1 MKKRIVCVLLTLIML
16 VSLVP
21 ATALTASAASLKTSE
36 AAITI
41 MKKLAKF
48 SATCYQV
55 PGTNEF
61 LIGYGTVCSEKHSTT
76 YKDGK
81 VENSEDAG
89 THKVTQAQADQ
100 ALRKVILSLDEQ
112 VNSFASSNNLTL
124 SQCQHDALVVFSFDV
139 GTSWMTGSGVVKTAI
154 VSNAGTNDLLKAMS
168 DWASD
173 DDDICRRKIEVNM
186 YKNGIY
192 SDVVPSSFGTVTY
205 NADGGV
211 LTETDGSANKSSDT
225 VLFDTTKTSAHI
237 PAPVRSGYKFMG
249 WYSAQYD
256 GKLVPALTGS
266 YNGSTLWAGWQPTSI
281 TVENVNNKLDIAH
294 HINETLKVS
303 QLATKNV
310 YSTPTKKDAD
320 NKDVEPVRTIDA
332 EKETTLTAVRDF
344 IDDSGNRWCKLS
356 GGNEWVLLGASS
368 SNDSGYTGGKLNV
381 TVTVTNTYVNRRA
394 NDSAASA
401 KNGSYTAGTKL
412 KIIATNDA
420 KTWGQV
426 EENGVAVGWVA
437 LMYTDWSTVYDG
449 SAPSDANNTT
459 PIATAT
465 VTYKGYL
472 NVRSDPGVDN
482 KIVGAFAMNTV
493 VNIFEI
499 RTVNGHRWGR
509 TSTGWICLTY
519 TSVKMLTDKT
529 VSDTGMMDY
538 AFTGTIV
545 GGEAKFYTEPSD
557 KSDYTGD
564 KLNAGAAVTVTNL
577 SYNAEYNGKTW
588 GKANWTVEEK
598 TEDGKIKKTAK
609 SGWLP
614 MDGSALIDGTTS
626 GTLARIKIDPV
637 KFTVVSD
644 TLNIRSAAGSENEF
658 VFKLTKGVEVE
669 VHEIKLLGEEIWGE
683 IEGYKVGHKDGDTT
697 AETTSYDGWINLASN
712 YVKRS
717 SQVTIDSSTKA
728 AIGTGTVVNADSVR
742 VRMTGALYGQ
752 VLGSI
757 NRGTKVA
764 VLEEKDGWYMI
775 DYDVDNNKETDSW
788 VYGQYLDVKM
798 GVIDSGTTSGG
809 STDGTQKTDG
819 TGKGIIANTYNGV
832 NVRSGAGIANAI
844 VGKILNGTQVN
855 ILEVKTV
862 GTAKWGR
869 VSQGWI
875 CMDYVT
881 MISYDEI
888 PGNSSD
894 SSNSNKGTGVDS
906 FDEVERTTTTAVYTG
921 KVAHD
926 TKVYKTPNPNLENNE
941 VRSISEGEN
950 ITIHEL
956 TTVVLEIYQGT
967 NSVTKTE
974 TTDPDDKTKDDDKN
988 KGDDKTKED
997 DKAGN
1002 AGNTTGT
1009 KDIDEDTVVKQTSY
1023 WARINDGWIQ
1033 DPQTNITLNAL
1044 DEKVHT
1050 VTGASTLG
1058 VYEITDGTVSAEAK
1072 ATLKKGDQ
1080 VPVTKLAII
1089 KADGSRTLT
1098 VWGRVETS
1106 DGVIGYCDLSYMS
1119 EGALYEKKD
1128 EATTPTTP
1136 STPTIGST
1144 GDTGAGGFVDNKG
1157 GYKYTGKVIN
1167 TENLNVRVT
1176 ASTSAKKAT
1185 TLKKGASLVIYETK
1199 ISEDMAWGRCDAGWV
1214 YLYYVDLTPA
1224 GGSSAIDARVVYT
1237 DNTIIYTDNAASS
1250 VAGTYARMS
1259 VIDIYE
1265 YVGDMARTDLGW
1277 VSTGNLL

>member
-41 MKKLAKF
+41 MKKLAIFKKN
-48 SATCYQV
+48 CYQV

-61 LIGYGTVCSEKHSTT
+61 RIGYGTICSEKHKTT
-76 YKDGK
+76 YKNGK
-81 VENSEDAG
+81 VENSPDAG
-89 THKVTQAQADQ
+89 KHSITQAQADQ
-100 ALRKVILSLDEQ
+100 ALRKLILDLDAK
-112 VNSFASSNNLTL
+112 VNSFASSNSLTL
-124 SQCQHDALVVFSFDV
+124 SQCQHDALVLFTFDV
-139 GTSWMTGSGVVKTAI
+139 GDSWMSGSGVVRSAI
-154 VSNAGTNDLLKAMS
+154 VSKASTNDLLKAMS

-173 DDDICRRKIEVNM
+173 QDDFRRRKIEVNM

-192 SDVVPSSFGTVTY
+192 SDVTPSSFGTVTY
-205 NADGGV
+205 NPDAGTIPQNG
-211 LTETDGSANKSSDT
+211 TGAYS

-237 PAPVRSGYKFMG
+237 PSPTRSGYKFMG

-256 GKLVPALTGS
+256 GTLVPSLTGS
-266 YNGSTLWAGWQPTSI
+266 YNGKTLWAGWQATSV
-281 TVENVNNKLDIAH
+281 TANNANDLSYVH
-294 HINETLKVS
+294 GINETLKVS
-303 QLATKNV
+303 QLVSLDV
-310 YSTPTKKDAD
+310 YSIPTKKNVKPFRTI
-320 NKDVEPVRTIDA
+320 NKD
-332 EKETTLTAVRDF
+332 TATVTAIKDF
-344 IDDSGNRWCKLS
+344 IDDDGNRWCKLS
-356 GGNEWVLLGASS
+356 AAGDGWVLLKSS
-368 SNDSGYTGGKLNV
+368 GQGGGNTEYTGGKINV
-381 TVTVTNTYVNRRA
+381 TVTVTNAYVNRRA
-394 NDSAASA
+394 NDSASSA
-401 KNGSYTAGTKL
+401 LTGSYKAGTKL
-412 KIIATNDA
+412 KIVATNAA

-465 VTYKGYL
+465 VTYNGYL
-472 NVRSDPGVDN
+472 NARSDPGVDN
-482 KIVGAFAMNTV
+482 KIVGGFAKDTTV
-493 VNIFEI
+493 NVFEI

-519 TSVKMLTDKT
+519 TNVKMLTDKN
-529 VSDTGMMDY
+529 VSDTGVLDY
-538 AFTGTIV
+538 AFEVTLVNSGSNLPTYAQPTTNSNNSDTIKAGTTGLKIT
-545 GGEAKFYTEPSD
+545 
-557 KSDYTGD
+557 
-564 KLNAGAAVTVTNL
+564 NAAVADGLIWVKAHWTVKETDKD
-577 SYNAEYNGKTW
+577 GKT
-588 GKANWTVEEK
+588 KV
-598 TEDGKIKKTAK
+598 IAK
-609 SGWLP
+609 SGWATYSNFNLVP
-614 MDGSALIDGTTS
+614 T
-626 GTLARIKIDPV
+626 

-644 TLNIRSAAGSENEF
+644 SLNIRKDAGSGNEF

-669 VHEIKLLGEEIWGE
+669 VHEIKLVGEEIWGKIVGYTPTTGSG
-683 IEGYKVGHKDGDTT
+683 IEN
-697 AETTSYDGWINLASN
+697 YDGWINLASN

-717 SQVTIDSSTKA
+717 SKIAIDGGTKA

-742 VRMTGALYGQ
+742 IRITGALYGQ

-764 VLEEKDGWYMI
+764 VLGEKDGWYMI

-788 VYGQYLDVKM
+788 IYSQYLEVKM
-798 GVIDSGTTSGG
+798 GVVESGTG
-809 STDGTQKTDG
+809 STGGTGTTQKTDG
-819 TGKGIIANTYNGV
+819 TGKGIIANTYAGV

-844 VGKILNGTQVN
+844 VGKILNGTEVT
-855 ILEVKTV
+855 ILEVKLV
-862 GTAKWGR
+862 GAAKWGR
-869 VSQGWI
+869 VKQGWI

-881 MISYDEI
+881 MISYDNI
-888 PGNSSD
+888 PGNN
-894 SSNSNKGTGVDS
+894 SNNSGGNKGTGVSS

-921 KVAHD
+921 SIKAD
-926 TKVYKTPNPNLENNE
+926 TIVYKTPNPNLENNT
-941 VRSISEGEN
+941 VRTIGTGEN

-956 TTVVLEIYQGT
+956 TAVTLEIYEG
-967 NSVTKTE
+967 
-974 TTDPDDKTKDDDKN
+974 DKTDKQN
-988 KGDDKTKED
+988 E
-997 DKAGN
+997 N
-1002 AGNTTGT
+1002 N
-1009 KDIDEDTVVKQTSY
+1009 DIETVVKQTSY
-1023 WARINDGWIQ
+1023 WARINDGWIK
-1033 DPQTNITLNAL
+1033 DPDANITLNAL

-1050 VTGASTLG
+1050 LTGASELNVRKAAGTNNDSLG
-1058 VYEITDGTVSAEAK
+1058 K
-1072 ATLKKGDQ
+1072 LKKGDQ
-1080 VPVTKLAII
+1080 VPVTKLEIVKDSGA
-1089 KADGSRTLT
+1089 RTLT

-1106 DGVIGYCDLSYMS
+1106 DGIVGYCDLSYMS
-1119 EGALYEKKD
+1119 EGALYEKKE

-1144 GDTGAGGFVDNKG
+1144 GNTGTGGFVNNAG

-1167 TENLNVRVT
+1167 TESLNVRVT
-1176 ASTSAKKAT
+1176 ASTGAKKAT
-1185 TLKKGASLVIYETK
+1185 TLKKGANLVIYETK

-1250 VAGTYARMS
+1250 VAGTYSRMS

>member
-41 MKKLAKF
+41 MKKLAIFKKD
-48 SATCYQV
+48 CYQV

-61 LIGYGTVCSEKHSTT
+61 RIGYGTICSEKHKTT
-76 YKDGK
+76 YKNGK
-81 VENSEDAG
+81 VENSPDAG
-89 THKVTQAQADQ
+89 KHSITQAQADQ
-100 ALRKVILSLDEQ
+100 ALRKLILDLDAK
-112 VNSFASSNNLTL
+112 VNSFASSNSLTL
-124 SQCQHDALVVFSFDV
+124 SQCQHDALVLFTFDV
-139 GTSWMTGSGVVKTAI
+139 GDSWMSGSGVVRSAI
-154 VSNAGTNDLLKAMS
+154 VSKASTNDLLKAMS

-173 DDDICRRKIEVNM
+173 QDDFRRRKIEVNM

-192 SDVVPSSFGTVTY
+192 SDVTPSSFGTVTY
-205 NADGGV
+205 NPDAGTIPQNG
-211 LTETDGSANKSSDT
+211 TGAYS

-237 PAPVRSGYKFMG
+237 PSPTRSGYKFMG

-256 GKLVPALTGS
+256 GTLVPSLTGS
-266 YNGSTLWAGWQPTSI
+266 YNGKTLWAGWQATSV
-281 TVENVNNKLDIAH
+281 TANNANDLSYVH
-294 HINETLKVS
+294 GINETLKVS
-303 QLATKNV
+303 QLVSLDV
-310 YSTPTKKDAD
+310 YPVPTKKNVKPFRTI
-320 NKDVEPVRTIDA
+320 NKD
-332 EKETTLTAVRDF
+332 TATVTAIKDF
-344 IDDSGNRWCKLS
+344 IDDDGNRWCKLS
-356 GGNEWVLLGASS
+356 AAGDGWVLLKSS
-368 SNDSGYTGGKLNV
+368 GQGGGNTEYTGGKINV
-381 TVTVTNTYVNRRA
+381 TVTVTNAYVNRRA
-394 NDSAASA
+394 NDSASSA
-401 KNGSYTAGTKL
+401 LTGSYKAGTKL
-412 KIIATNDA
+412 KIVATNAA

-465 VTYKGYL
+465 VTYNGYL
-472 NVRSDPGVDN
+472 NARSDPGVDN
-482 KIVGAFAMNTV
+482 KIVGGFAKDTTV
-493 VNIFEI
+493 NVFEI

-519 TSVKMLTDKT
+519 TNVKMLTDKN
-529 VSDTGMMDY
+529 VSDTGVLDY
-538 AFTGTIV
+538 AFEVALVNSGSDLPTYAQPTTNSNNSDTIKAGTTGLKIT
-545 GGEAKFYTEPSD
+545 
-557 KSDYTGD
+557 
-564 KLNAGAAVTVTNL
+564 NAAVADGVIWVKAHWTVKETDKD
-577 SYNAEYNGKTW
+577 GKT
-588 GKANWTVEEK
+588 KV
-598 TEDGKIKKTAK
+598 IAK
-609 SGWLP
+609 SGWATYSNFNLVP
-614 MDGSALIDGTTS
+614 T
-626 GTLARIKIDPV
+626 

-644 TLNIRSAAGSENEF
+644 SLNIREAAGSDNEF

-669 VHEIKLLGEEIWGE
+669 VHEIKLVGEEIWGKIVGYTPTTGSG
-683 IEGYKVGHKDGDTT
+683 IEN
-697 AETTSYDGWINLASN
+697 YDGWINLASN

-717 SQVTIDSSTKA
+717 SKIAIDGGTKA

-742 VRMTGALYGQ
+742 IRITGALYGQ

-764 VLEEKDGWYMI
+764 VLGEKDGWYMI

-788 VYGQYLDVKM
+788 IYSQYLEVKM
-798 GVIDSGTTSGG
+798 GVVESGTG
-809 STDGTQKTDG
+809 STGGTGTTQKTDG
-819 TGKGIIANTYNGV
+819 TGKGIIANTYAGV

-844 VGKILNGTQVN
+844 VGKILNGTEVT
-855 ILEVKTV
+855 ILEVKLV
-862 GTAKWGR
+862 GAAKWGR
-869 VSQGWI
+869 VKQGWI

-881 MISYDEI
+881 MISYDNI
-888 PGNSSD
+888 PGNN
-894 SSNSNKGTGVDS
+894 SNNSGGNKGTGVSS

-921 KVAHD
+921 SIKAD
-926 TKVYKTPNPNLENNE
+926 TIVYKTPNPNLENNT
-941 VRSISEGEN
+941 VRTIGTGEN

-956 TTVVLEIYQGT
+956 TAVTLEIYEG
-967 NSVTKTE
+967 
-974 TTDPDDKTKDDDKN
+974 DKTDKQN
-988 KGDDKTKED
+988 E
-997 DKAGN
+997 N
-1002 AGNTTGT
+1002 N
-1009 KDIDEDTVVKQTSY
+1009 DIETVVKQTSY
-1023 WARINDGWIQ
+1023 WARINDGWIK
-1033 DPQTNITLNAL
+1033 DPDANITLNAL

-1050 VTGASTLG
+1050 LTGASELNVRKAAGTNNDSLG
-1058 VYEITDGTVSAEAK
+1058 K
-1072 ATLKKGDQ
+1072 LKKGDQ
-1080 VPVTKLAII
+1080 VPVTKLEIVKDSGA
-1089 KADGSRTLT
+1089 RTLT

-1106 DGVIGYCDLSYMS
+1106 DGIVGYCDLSYMS
-1119 EGALYEKKD
+1119 EGALYEKKE

-1144 GDTGAGGFVDNKG
+1144 GNTGNGGFVNNAG

-1167 TENLNVRVT
+1167 TESLNVRVT
-1176 ASTSAKKAT
+1176 ASTGAKKAT
-1185 TLKKGASLVIYETK
+1185 TLKKGANLVIYETK

-1250 VAGTYARMS
+1250 VAGTYSRMS

>member
-41 MKKLAKF
+41 MKKLAIFKKN
-48 SATCYQV
+48 CYQV

-61 LIGYGTVCSEKHSTT
+61 RIGYGTICSEKHKTT
-76 YKDGK
+76 YKNGK
-81 VENSEDAG
+81 VENSPDAG
-89 THKVTQAQADQ
+89 KHSITQAQADQ
-100 ALRKVILSLDEQ
+100 ALRKLILDLDAK
-112 VNSFASSNNLTL
+112 VNSFASSNSLTL
-124 SQCQHDALVVFSFDV
+124 SQCQHDALVLFTFDV
-139 GTSWMTGSGVVKTAI
+139 GDSWMSGSGVVRSAI
-154 VSNAGTNDLLKAMS
+154 VSKASTNDLLKAMS

-173 DDDICRRKIEVNM
+173 QDDFRRRKIEVNM

-192 SDVVPSSFGTVTY
+192 SDVTPSSFGTVTY
-205 NADGGV
+205 NPDAGTIPQNG
-211 LTETDGSANKSSDT
+211 TGAYS

-237 PAPVRSGYKFMG
+237 PSPTRSGYKFMG

-256 GKLVPALTGS
+256 GTLVPSLTGS
-266 YNGSTLWAGWQPTSI
+266 YNGKTLWAGWQATSV
-281 TVENVNNKLDIAH
+281 TANNANDLSYVH
-294 HINETLKVS
+294 GINETLKVS
-303 QLATKNV
+303 QLVSLDV
-310 YSTPTKKDAD
+310 YSIPTKKNVKPFRTI
-320 NKDVEPVRTIDA
+320 NKD
-332 EKETTLTAVRDF
+332 TATVTAIKDF
-344 IDDSGNRWCKLS
+344 IDDDGNRWCKLS
-356 GGNEWVLLGASS
+356 AAGDGWVLLKSS
-368 SNDSGYTGGKLNV
+368 GQGGGNTEYTGGKINV
-381 TVTVTNTYVNRRA
+381 TVTVTNAYVNRRA
-394 NDSAASA
+394 NDSASSA
-401 KNGSYTAGTKL
+401 LTGSYKAGTKL
-412 KIIATNDA
+412 KIVATNAA

-465 VTYKGYL
+465 VTYNGYL
-472 NVRSDPGVDN
+472 NARSDPGVDN
-482 KIVGAFAMNTV
+482 KIVGGFAKDTTV
-493 VNIFEI
+493 NVFEI

-519 TSVKMLTDKT
+519 TNVKMLTDKN
-529 VSDTGMMDY
+529 VSDTGVLDY
-538 AFTGTIV
+538 AFEVTLVNSGSDLPTYAQPTTNSNNSDTIKAGTTGLKIT
-545 GGEAKFYTEPSD
+545 
-557 KSDYTGD
+557 
-564 KLNAGAAVTVTNL
+564 NAAVADGVIWVKAHWTVKETDKD
-577 SYNAEYNGKTW
+577 GKT
-588 GKANWTVEEK
+588 KV
-598 TEDGKIKKTAK
+598 IAK
-609 SGWLP
+609 SGWATYSNFNLVP
-614 MDGSALIDGTTS
+614 T
-626 GTLARIKIDPV
+626 

-644 TLNIRSAAGSENEF
+644 SLNIRKDAGSGNEF

-669 VHEIKLLGEEIWGE
+669 VHEIKLVGEEIWGKIVGYTPTTGSG
-683 IEGYKVGHKDGDTT
+683 IEN
-697 AETTSYDGWINLASN
+697 YDGWINLASN

-717 SQVTIDSSTKA
+717 SKIAIDGGTKA

-742 VRMTGALYGQ
+742 IRITGALYGQ

-764 VLEEKDGWYMI
+764 VLGEKDGWYMI

-788 VYGQYLDVKM
+788 IYSQYLEVKM
-798 GVIDSGTTSGG
+798 GVVESGTG
-809 STDGTQKTDG
+809 STGGTGTTQKTDG
-819 TGKGIIANTYNGV
+819 TGKGIIANTYAGV

-844 VGKILNGTQVN
+844 VGKILNGTEVT
-855 ILEVKTV
+855 ILEVKLV
-862 GTAKWGR
+862 GAAKWGR
-869 VSQGWI
+869 VKQGWI

-881 MISYDEI
+881 MISYDNI
-888 PGNSSD
+888 PGNN
-894 SSNSNKGTGVDS
+894 SNNSGGNKGTGVSS

-921 KVAHD
+921 SIKAD
-926 TKVYKTPNPNLENNE
+926 TIVYKTPNPNLENNT
-941 VRSISEGEN
+941 VRTIGTGEN

-956 TTVVLEIYQGT
+956 TAVTLEIYEG
-967 NSVTKTE
+967 
-974 TTDPDDKTKDDDKN
+974 DKTDKQN
-988 KGDDKTKED
+988 E
-997 DKAGN
+997 N
-1002 AGNTTGT
+1002 N
-1009 KDIDEDTVVKQTSY
+1009 DIETVVKQTSY
-1023 WARINDGWIQ
+1023 WARINDGWIK
-1033 DPQTNITLNAL
+1033 DPDANITLNAL

-1050 VTGASTLG
+1050 LTGASELNVRKAAGTNNDSLG
-1058 VYEITDGTVSAEAK
+1058 K
-1072 ATLKKGDQ
+1072 LKKGDQ
-1080 VPVTKLAII
+1080 VPVTKLEIVKDSSA
-1089 KADGSRTLT
+1089 RTLT

-1106 DGVIGYCDLSYMS
+1106 DGIVGYCDLSYMS
-1119 EGALYEKKD
+1119 EGALYEKKE

-1144 GDTGAGGFVDNKG
+1144 GNTGTGGFVNNAG

-1167 TENLNVRVT
+1167 TESLNVRVT
-1176 ASTSAKKAT
+1176 ASTGAKKAT
-1185 TLKKGASLVIYETK
+1185 TLKKGANLVIYETK

-1250 VAGTYARMS
+1250 VAGTYSRMS

>member
-41 MKKLAKF
+41 MKKLAIFKKN
-48 SATCYQV
+48 CYQV

-61 LIGYGTVCSEKHSTT
+61 RIGYGTICSEKHKTT
-76 YKDGK
+76 YKNGK
-81 VENSEDAG
+81 VQDSPDAG
-89 THKVTQAQADQ
+89 KHSITQAQADQ
-100 ALRKVILSLDEQ
+100 ALRKLILDLDAK
-112 VNSFASSNNLTL
+112 VNSFASSNSLTL
-124 SQCQHDALVVFSFDV
+124 SQCQHDALVLFTFDV
-139 GTSWMTGSGVVKTAI
+139 GDSWMSGSGVVRSAI
-154 VSNAGTNDLLKAMS
+154 VSKASTNDLLKAMS

-173 DDDICRRKIEVNM
+173 QDDFRRRKIEVNM

-192 SDVVPSSFGTVTY
+192 SDVTPSSFGTVTY
-205 NADGGV
+205 NPDGGTIPQNGTGV
-211 LTETDGSANKSSDT
+211 YS

-237 PAPVRSGYKFMG
+237 PSPTRSGYKFMG

-256 GKLVPALTGS
+256 GTLVPSLTGS
-266 YNGSTLWAGWQPTSI
+266 YNGKTLWAGWQATSV
-281 TVENVNNKLDIAH
+281 TANNANDLSYVH
-294 HINETLKVS
+294 GINETLKVS
-303 QLATKNV
+303 QLVSLDV
-310 YSTPTKKDAD
+310 YSIPTKKNVKPFRTI
-320 NKDVEPVRTIDA
+320 NKD
-332 EKETTLTAVRDF
+332 TATVTAIKDF
-344 IDDSGNRWCKLS
+344 IDDDGNRWCKLS
-356 GGNEWVLLGASS
+356 AAGDGWVLLKTSGQSS
-368 SNDSGYTGGKLNV
+368 GNTEYTGGKINV
-381 TVTVTNTYVNRRA
+381 TVTVTNAYVNRRA
-394 NDSAASA
+394 NDSASSA
-401 KNGSYTAGTKL
+401 LTGSYKAGTKL
-412 KIIATNDA
+412 KIVATNAA

-465 VTYKGYL
+465 VTYNGYL
-472 NVRSDPGVDN
+472 NARSDPGVDN
-482 KIVGAFAMNTV
+482 KIVGGFAKDTTV
-493 VNIFEI
+493 NVFEI

-519 TSVKMLTDKT
+519 TNVKMLTDKN
-529 VSDTGMMDY
+529 VSDTGVLDY
-538 AFTGTIV
+538 AFEVTLVNSGSDLPTYAQPTTNSNNSDTIMAGTTGLKIT
-545 GGEAKFYTEPSD
+545 
-557 KSDYTGD
+557 
-564 KLNAGAAVTVTNL
+564 NAAVADGLIWVKAHWTVKETDKD
-577 SYNAEYNGKTW
+577 GKT
-588 GKANWTVEEK
+588 KV
-598 TEDGKIKKTAK
+598 IAK
-609 SGWLP
+609 SGWATYSNFNLVP
-614 MDGSALIDGTTS
+614 T
-626 GTLARIKIDPV
+626 

-644 TLNIRSAAGSENEF
+644 SLNIRKDAGSGNEF

-669 VHEIKLLGEEIWGE
+669 VHEIKLAGEEIWGRIVGYTPTTGSG
-683 IEGYKVGHKDGDTT
+683 IEN
-697 AETTSYDGWINLASN
+697 YDGWINLASN

-717 SQVTIDSSTKA
+717 SKIAIDGGTKA

-742 VRMTGALYGQ
+742 VRITGALYGQ

-764 VLEEKDGWYMI
+764 VLGEKDGWYMI

-788 VYGQYLDVKM
+788 IYSQYLEVKM
-798 GVIDSGTTSGG
+798 GVVESGTG
-809 STDGTQKTDG
+809 STGGTGTTQKTDG
-819 TGKGIIANTYNGV
+819 TGKGIIANTYAGV

-844 VGKILNGTQVN
+844 VGKILNGTEVT
-855 ILEVKTV
+855 ILEVKLV
-862 GTAKWGR
+862 GAAKWGR
-869 VSQGWI
+869 VKQGWI

-888 PGNSSD
+888 PGNN
-894 SSNSNKGTGVDS
+894 SNNSGGNKGTGVSS
-906 FDEVERTTTTAVYTG
+906 FDEAERTTTTAVYTG
-921 KVAHD
+921 TVAND
-926 TKVYKTPNPNLENNE
+926 TKVYKTPNPNLGDNV
-941 VRSISEGEN
+941 VREIKKDEN

-956 TTVVLEIYQGT
+956 TAVTLEIY
-967 NSVTKTE
+967 E
-974 TTDPDDKTKDDDKN
+974 
-988 KGDDKTKED
+988 
-997 DKAGN
+997 
-1002 AGNTTGT
+1002 GNTENGD
-1009 KDIDEDTVVKQTSY
+1009 KDEQTVVKQTSY
-1023 WARINDGWIQ
+1023 WARINDGWIK
-1033 DPQTNITLNAL
+1033 DPDANITLNAL

-1050 VTGASTLG
+1050 LTGASELNVRKAAGTNNDSLG
-1058 VYEITDGTVSAEAK
+1058 K
-1072 ATLKKGDQ
+1072 LKKGDQ
-1080 VPVTKLAII
+1080 VPVTKLEIVKDSGA
-1089 KADGSRTLT
+1089 RTLT

-1106 DGVIGYCDLSYMS
+1106 DGIVGYCDLSYMS
-1119 EGALYEKKD
+1119 EGALYEKKE

-1144 GDTGAGGFVDNKG
+1144 GNTGTGGFVNNAG

-1167 TENLNVRVT
+1167 TESLNVRVT
-1176 ASTSAKKAT
+1176 ASTGAKKAT
-1185 TLKKGASLVIYETK
+1185 TLKKGANLVIYETK

-1250 VAGTYARMS
+1250 VAGTYSRMS

>member
-41 MKKLAKF
+41 MKKLAIFKKN
-48 SATCYQV
+48 CYQV

-61 LIGYGTVCSEKHSTT
+61 RIGYGTICSEKHKTT
-76 YKDGK
+76 YKNGK
-81 VENSEDAG
+81 VENSPDAG
-89 THKVTQAQADQ
+89 KHSITQAQADQ
-100 ALRKVILSLDEQ
+100 ALRKLILDLDAK
-112 VNSFASSNNLTL
+112 VNSFASSNGLTL
-124 SQCQHDALVVFSFDV
+124 SQCQHDALVLFTFDV
-139 GTSWMTGSGVVKTAI
+139 GDSWMSGSGVVRSAI
-154 VSNAGTNDLLKAMS
+154 VSKASTNDLLKAMS

-173 DDDICRRKIEVNM
+173 QDDFRRRKIEVNM

-192 SDVVPSSFGTVTY
+192 SDVTPSSFGTVTY
-205 NADGGV
+205 NPDAGTIPQNG
-211 LTETDGSANKSSDT
+211 TGAYS

-237 PAPVRSGYKFMG
+237 PSPTRSGYKFMG

-256 GKLVPALTGS
+256 GTLVPSLTGS
-266 YNGSTLWAGWQPTSI
+266 YNGKTLWAGWQATSV
-281 TVENVNNKLDIAH
+281 TANNANDLSYVH
-294 HINETLKVS
+294 GINETLKVS
-303 QLATKNV
+303 QLVSLDV
-310 YSTPTKKDAD
+310 YSIPTKKNVKPFRTI
-320 NKDVEPVRTIDA
+320 NKD
-332 EKETTLTAVRDF
+332 TATVTAIKDF
-344 IDDSGNRWCKLS
+344 IDDDGNRWCKLS
-356 GGNEWVLLGASS
+356 AAGDGWVLLKSS
-368 SNDSGYTGGKLNV
+368 GQGGGNTEYTGGKINV
-381 TVTVTNTYVNRRA
+381 TVTVTNAYVNRRA
-394 NDSAASA
+394 NDSASSA
-401 KNGSYTAGTKL
+401 LTGSYKAGTKL
-412 KIIATNDA
+412 KIVATNAA

-465 VTYKGYL
+465 VTYNGYL
-472 NVRSDPGVDN
+472 NARSDPGVDN
-482 KIVGAFAMNTV
+482 KIVGGFAKDTTV
-493 VNIFEI
+493 NVFEI

-519 TSVKMLTDKT
+519 TNVKMLTDKN
-529 VSDTGMMDY
+529 VSDTGVLDY
-538 AFTGTIV
+538 AFEVTLVNSGSDLPTYAQPTTNSNNSDTIKAGTTGLKIT
-545 GGEAKFYTEPSD
+545 
-557 KSDYTGD
+557 
-564 KLNAGAAVTVTNL
+564 NAAVADGLIWVKAHWTVKETGKD
-577 SYNAEYNGKTW
+577 GKT
-588 GKANWTVEEK
+588 KV
-598 TEDGKIKKTAK
+598 IAK
-609 SGWLP
+609 SGWATYSNFNLVP
-614 MDGSALIDGTTS
+614 T
-626 GTLARIKIDPV
+626 

-644 TLNIRSAAGSENEF
+644 SLNIRKDAGSGNEF

-669 VHEIKLLGEEIWGE
+669 VHEIKLVGEEIWGKIVGYTPTTGSG
-683 IEGYKVGHKDGDTT
+683 IEN
-697 AETTSYDGWINLASN
+697 YDGWINLASN

-717 SQVTIDSSTKA
+717 SKIAIDGGTKA

-742 VRMTGALYGQ
+742 VRITGALYGQ

-764 VLEEKDGWYMI
+764 VLGEKDGWYMI

-788 VYGQYLDVKM
+788 IYSQYLEVKM
-798 GVIDSGTTSGG
+798 GVVESGTG
-809 STDGTQKTDG
+809 STGGTGTTQKTDG
-819 TGKGIIANTYNGV
+819 TGKGIIANTYAGV

-844 VGKILNGTQVN
+844 VGKILNGTEVT
-855 ILEVKTV
+855 ILEVKLV
-862 GTAKWGR
+862 GAAKWGR
-869 VSQGWI
+869 VKQGWI

-881 MISYDEI
+881 MISYDNI
-888 PGNSSD
+888 PGNN
-894 SSNSNKGTGVDS
+894 SNNSGGNKGTGVSS

-921 KVAHD
+921 SIKAD
-926 TKVYKTPNPNLENNE
+926 TIVYKTPNPNLENNT
-941 VRSISEGEN
+941 VRTIGTGEN

-956 TTVVLEIYQGT
+956 TAVTLEIYEG
-967 NSVTKTE
+967 
-974 TTDPDDKTKDDDKN
+974 DKTDKQN
-988 KGDDKTKED
+988 E
-997 DKAGN
+997 N
-1002 AGNTTGT
+1002 N
-1009 KDIDEDTVVKQTSY
+1009 DIETVVKQTSY
-1023 WARINDGWIQ
+1023 WARINDGWIK
-1033 DPQTNITLNAL
+1033 DPDANITLNAL

-1050 VTGASTLG
+1050 LTGASELNVRKAAGTNNDSLG
-1058 VYEITDGTVSAEAK
+1058 K
-1072 ATLKKGDQ
+1072 LKKGDQ
-1080 VPVTKLAII
+1080 VPVTKLEIVKDSSA
-1089 KADGSRTLT
+1089 RTLT

-1106 DGVIGYCDLSYMS
+1106 DGIVGYCDLSYMS
-1119 EGALYEKKD
+1119 EGALYEKKE

-1144 GDTGAGGFVDNKG
+1144 GNTGTGGFVNNAG

-1167 TENLNVRVT
+1167 TESLNVRVT
-1176 ASTSAKKAT
+1176 ASTGAKKAT
-1185 TLKKGASLVIYETK
+1185 TLKKGANLVIYETK

-1250 VAGTYARMS
+1250 VAGTYSRMS

>member
-41 MKKLAKF
+41 MKKLAIFKKN
-48 SATCYQV
+48 CYQV

-61 LIGYGTVCSEKHSTT
+61 RIGYGTICSEKHKTT
-76 YKDGK
+76 YKNGK
-81 VENSEDAG
+81 VENSPDAG
-89 THKVTQAQADQ
+89 KHSITQAQADQ
-100 ALRKVILSLDEQ
+100 ALRKLILDLDAK
-112 VNSFASSNNLTL
+112 VNSFASSNGLTL
-124 SQCQHDALVVFSFDV
+124 SQCQHDALVLFTFDV
-139 GTSWMTGSGVVKTAI
+139 GDSWMSGSGVVRSAI
-154 VSNAGTNDLLKAMS
+154 VSKASTNDLLKAMS

-173 DDDICRRKIEVNM
+173 QDDFRRRKIEVNM

-192 SDVVPSSFGTVTY
+192 SDVTPSSFGTVTY
-205 NADGGV
+205 NPDAGTIPQNG
-211 LTETDGSANKSSDT
+211 TGAYS

-237 PAPVRSGYKFMG
+237 PSPTRSGYKFMG

-256 GKLVPALTGS
+256 GTLVPSLTGS
-266 YNGSTLWAGWQPTSI
+266 YNGKTLWAGWQATSV
-281 TVENVNNKLDIAH
+281 TANNANDLSYVH
-294 HINETLKVS
+294 GINETLKVS
-303 QLATKNV
+303 QLVSLDV
-310 YSTPTKKDAD
+310 YSIPTKKNVKPFRTI
-320 NKDVEPVRTIDA
+320 NKD
-332 EKETTLTAVRDF
+332 TATVTAIKDF
-344 IDDSGNRWCKLS
+344 IDDDGNRWCKLS
-356 GGNEWVLLGASS
+356 AAGDGWVLLKSS
-368 SNDSGYTGGKLNV
+368 GQGGGNTEYTGGKINV
-381 TVTVTNTYVNRRA
+381 TVTVTNAYVNRRA
-394 NDSAASA
+394 NDSASSA
-401 KNGSYTAGTKL
+401 LTGSYKAGTKL
-412 KIIATNDA
+412 KIVATNAA

-465 VTYKGYL
+465 VTYNGYL
-472 NVRSDPGVDN
+472 NARSDPGVDN
-482 KIVGAFAMNTV
+482 KIVGGFAKDTTV
-493 VNIFEI
+493 NVFEI

-519 TSVKMLTDKT
+519 TSVKMLTDKN
-529 VSDTGMMDY
+529 VSDTGVLDY
-538 AFTGTIV
+538 AFEVTLVNSGSDLPTYVQPTTNSNNSDTIKAGTTGLKIT
-545 GGEAKFYTEPSD
+545 
-557 KSDYTGD
+557 
-564 KLNAGAAVTVTNL
+564 NAAVADGVIWVKAHWTVKETDK
-577 SYNAEYNGKTW
+577 NGKT
-588 GKANWTVEEK
+588 NV
-598 TEDGKIKKTAK
+598 IAK
-609 SGWLP
+609 SGWATYSNFNLVP
-614 MDGSALIDGTTS
+614 T
-626 GTLARIKIDPV
+626 

-644 TLNIRSAAGSENEF
+644 SLNIRKDAGSGNEF

-669 VHEIKLLGEEIWGE
+669 VHEIKLVGEEIWGKIVGYTPTTGSG
-683 IEGYKVGHKDGDTT
+683 IEN
-697 AETTSYDGWINLASN
+697 YDGWINLASN

-717 SQVTIDSSTKA
+717 SKIAIDGGTKA

-742 VRMTGALYGQ
+742 IRITGALYGQ

-764 VLEEKDGWYMI
+764 VLGEKDGWYMI

-788 VYGQYLDVKM
+788 IYSQYLEVKM
-798 GVIDSGTTSGG
+798 GVVESGTG
-809 STDGTQKTDG
+809 STGGTGTTQKTDG
-819 TGKGIIANTYNGV
+819 TGKGIIANTYAGV

-844 VGKILNGTQVN
+844 VGKILNGTEVT
-855 ILEVKTV
+855 ILEVKLV
-862 GTAKWGR
+862 GAAKWGR
-869 VSQGWI
+869 VKQGWI

-881 MISYDEI
+881 MISYDNI
-888 PGNSSD
+888 PGNN
-894 SSNSNKGTGVDS
+894 SNNSGGNKGTGVSS

-921 KVAHD
+921 SIKAD
-926 TKVYKTPNPNLENNE
+926 TIVYKTPNPNLENNT
-941 VRSISEGEN
+941 VRTIGTGEN

-956 TTVVLEIYQGT
+956 TAVTLEIYEG
-967 NSVTKTE
+967 
-974 TTDPDDKTKDDDKN
+974 DKTDKQN
-988 KGDDKTKED
+988 E
-997 DKAGN
+997 N
-1002 AGNTTGT
+1002 N
-1009 KDIDEDTVVKQTSY
+1009 DIETVVKQTSY
-1023 WARINDGWIQ
+1023 WARINDGWIK
-1033 DPQTNITLNAL
+1033 DPDANITLNAL

-1050 VTGASTLG
+1050 LTGASELNVRKAAGTNNDSLG
-1058 VYEITDGTVSAEAK
+1058 K
-1072 ATLKKGDQ
+1072 LKKGDQ
-1080 VPVTKLAII
+1080 VPVTKLEIVKDSGA
-1089 KADGSRTLT
+1089 RTLT

-1106 DGVIGYCDLSYMS
+1106 DGIVGYCDLSYMS
-1119 EGALYEKKD
+1119 EGALYEKKE

-1144 GDTGAGGFVDNKG
+1144 GNTGTGGFVNNAG

-1167 TENLNVRVT
+1167 TESLNVRVT
-1176 ASTSAKKAT
+1176 ASTGAKKAT
-1185 TLKKGASLVIYETK
+1185 TLKKGANLVIYETK

-1250 VAGTYARMS
+1250 VAGTYSRMS

>member
-41 MKKLAKF
+41 MKKLAIFKKN
-48 SATCYQV
+48 CYQV

-61 LIGYGTVCSEKHSTT
+61 RIGYGTICSEKHKTT
-76 YKDGK
+76 YKNGK
-81 VENSEDAG
+81 VENSPDAG
-89 THKVTQAQADQ
+89 KHSITQAQADQ
-100 ALRKVILSLDEQ
+100 ALRKLILDLDAK
-112 VNSFASSNNLTL
+112 VNSFASSNSLTL
-124 SQCQHDALVVFSFDV
+124 SQCQHDALVLFTFDV
-139 GTSWMTGSGVVKTAI
+139 GDSWMSGSGVVRSAI
-154 VSNAGTNDLLKAMS
+154 VSKASTNDLLKAMS

-173 DDDICRRKIEVNM
+173 QDDFRRRKIEVNM

-192 SDVVPSSFGTVTY
+192 SDVTPSSFGTVTY
-205 NADGGV
+205 NPDAGTIPQNG
-211 LTETDGSANKSSDT
+211 TGAYS

-237 PAPVRSGYKFMG
+237 PSPTRSGYKFMG

-256 GKLVPALTGS
+256 GTLVPSLTGS
-266 YNGSTLWAGWQPTSI
+266 YNGKTLWAGWQATSV
-281 TVENVNNKLDIAH
+281 TANNANDLSYVH
-294 HINETLKVS
+294 GINETLKVS
-303 QLATKNV
+303 QLVSLDV
-310 YSTPTKKDAD
+310 YSIPTKKNVKPFRTI
-320 NKDVEPVRTIDA
+320 NKD
-332 EKETTLTAVRDF
+332 TATVTAIKDF
-344 IDDSGNRWCKLS
+344 IDDDGNRWCKLS
-356 GGNEWVLLGASS
+356 AAGDGWVLLKSS
-368 SNDSGYTGGKLNV
+368 GQGGGNTEYTGGKINV
-381 TVTVTNTYVNRRA
+381 TVTVTNAYVNRRA
-394 NDSAASA
+394 NDSASSA
-401 KNGSYTAGTKL
+401 LTGSYKAGTKL
-412 KIIATNDA
+412 KIVATNAA

-465 VTYKGYL
+465 VTYNGYL
-472 NVRSDPGVDN
+472 NARSDPGVDN
-482 KIVGAFAMNTV
+482 KIVGGFAKDTTV
-493 VNIFEI
+493 NVFEI

-519 TSVKMLTDKT
+519 TNVKMLTDKN
-529 VSDTGMMDY
+529 VSDTGVLDY
-538 AFTGTIV
+538 AFEVTLVNSGSDLPTYAQPTTNSNNSDTIKAGTTGLKIT
-545 GGEAKFYTEPSD
+545 
-557 KSDYTGD
+557 
-564 KLNAGAAVTVTNL
+564 NAAVADGLIWVKAHWTVKETDKD
-577 SYNAEYNGKTW
+577 GKT
-588 GKANWTVEEK
+588 KV
-598 TEDGKIKKTAK
+598 IAK
-609 SGWLP
+609 SGWATYSNFNLVP
-614 MDGSALIDGTTS
+614 T
-626 GTLARIKIDPV
+626 

-644 TLNIRSAAGSENEF
+644 SLNIRKDAGSGNEF

-669 VHEIKLLGEEIWGE
+669 VHEIKLVGEEIWGKIVGYTPATGSG
-683 IEGYKVGHKDGDTT
+683 IEN
-697 AETTSYDGWINLASN
+697 YDGWINLASN

-717 SQVTIDSSTKA
+717 SKIAIDGGTKA

-742 VRMTGALYGQ
+742 IRITGALYGQ

-764 VLEEKDGWYMI
+764 VLGEKDGWYMI

-788 VYGQYLDVKM
+788 IYSQYLEVKM
-798 GVIDSGTTSGG
+798 GVVESGTG
-809 STDGTQKTDG
+809 STGGTGTTQKTDG
-819 TGKGIIANTYNGV
+819 TGKGIIANTYAGV

-844 VGKILNGTQVN
+844 VGKILNGTEVT
-855 ILEVKTV
+855 ILEVKLV
-862 GTAKWGR
+862 GAAKWGR
-869 VSQGWI
+869 VKQGWI

-881 MISYDEI
+881 MISYDNI
-888 PGNSSD
+888 PGNN
-894 SSNSNKGTGVDS
+894 SNNSGGNKGTGVSS

-921 KVAHD
+921 SIKAD
-926 TKVYKTPNPNLENNE
+926 TIVYKTPNPNLENNT
-941 VRSISEGEN
+941 VRTIGTGEN

-956 TTVVLEIYQGT
+956 TAVTLEIYEG
-967 NSVTKTE
+967 
-974 TTDPDDKTKDDDKN
+974 DKTDKQN
-988 KGDDKTKED
+988 E
-997 DKAGN
+997 N
-1002 AGNTTGT
+1002 N
-1009 KDIDEDTVVKQTSY
+1009 DIETVVKQTSY
-1023 WARINDGWIQ
+1023 WARINDGWIK
-1033 DPQTNITLNAL
+1033 DPDANITLNAL

-1050 VTGASTLG
+1050 LTGASELNVRKAAGTNNDSLG
-1058 VYEITDGTVSAEAK
+1058 K
-1072 ATLKKGDQ
+1072 LKKGDQ
-1080 VPVTKLAII
+1080 VPVTKLEIVKDSGA
-1089 KADGSRTLT
+1089 RTLT

-1106 DGVIGYCDLSYMS
+1106 DGIVGYCDLSYMS
-1119 EGALYEKKD
+1119 EGALYEKKE

-1144 GDTGAGGFVDNKG
+1144 GNTGTGGFVNNAG

-1167 TENLNVRVT
+1167 TESLNVRVT
-1176 ASTSAKKAT
+1176 ASTGAKKAT
-1185 TLKKGASLVIYETK
+1185 TLKKGANLVIYETK

-1250 VAGTYARMS
+1250 VAGTYSRMS

>member
-41 MKKLAKF
+41 MKKLAIFKKN
-48 SATCYQV
+48 CYQV

-61 LIGYGTVCSEKHSTT
+61 RIGYGTICSEKHKTT

-81 VENSEDAG
+81 VQDSPDAG
-89 THKVTQAQADQ
+89 KHSITQAQADQ
-100 ALRKVILSLDEQ
+100 ALRKLILDLDAK
-112 VNSFASSNNLTL
+112 VNSFASSNGLTL
-124 SQCQHDALVVFSFDV
+124 SQCQHDALVLFTFDV
-139 GTSWMTGSGVVKTAI
+139 GDSWMSGSGVVRSAI
-154 VSNAGTNDLLKAMS
+154 VSKASTNDLLKAMS

-173 DDDICRRKIEVNM
+173 QDDFRRRKIEVNM

-192 SDVVPSSFGTVTY
+192 SDVTPSSFGTVTY
-205 NADGGV
+205 NPDAGTIPQNG
-211 LTETDGSANKSSDT
+211 TGAYS

-237 PAPVRSGYKFMG
+237 PSPTRSGYKFMG

-256 GKLVPALTGS
+256 GTLVPSLTGS
-266 YNGSTLWAGWQPTSI
+266 YNGKTLWAGWQATSV
-281 TVENVNNKLDIAH
+281 TANNANDLSYVH
-294 HINETLKVS
+294 GINETLKVS
-303 QLATKNV
+303 QLVSLDV
-310 YSTPTKKDAD
+310 YSIPTKKNVKPFRTI
-320 NKDVEPVRTIDA
+320 NKD
-332 EKETTLTAVRDF
+332 TATVTAIKDF
-344 IDDSGNRWCKLS
+344 IDDDGNRWCKLS
-356 GGNEWVLLGASS
+356 AAGDGWVLLKSS
-368 SNDSGYTGGKLNV
+368 GQGGGNTEYTGGKINV
-381 TVTVTNTYVNRRA
+381 TVTVTNAYVNRRA
-394 NDSAASA
+394 NDSASSA
-401 KNGSYTAGTKL
+401 LTGSYKAGTKL
-412 KIIATNDA
+412 KIVATNAA

-465 VTYKGYL
+465 VTYNGYL
-472 NVRSDPGVDN
+472 NARSDPGVDN
-482 KIVGAFAMNTV
+482 KIVGGFAKDTTV
-493 VNIFEI
+493 NVFEI

-519 TSVKMLTDKT
+519 TNVKMLTDKN
-529 VSDTGMMDY
+529 VSDTGVLDY
-538 AFTGTIV
+538 AFEVTLVNSGSDLPTYAQPTTNSNNSDTIKAGTTGLKIT
-545 GGEAKFYTEPSD
+545 
-557 KSDYTGD
+557 
-564 KLNAGAAVTVTNL
+564 NAAVADGLIWVKAHWTVKETDKD
-577 SYNAEYNGKTW
+577 GKT
-588 GKANWTVEEK
+588 KV
-598 TEDGKIKKTAK
+598 IAK
-609 SGWLP
+609 SGWATYSNFNLVP
-614 MDGSALIDGTTS
+614 T
-626 GTLARIKIDPV
+626 

-644 TLNIRSAAGSENEF
+644 SLNIRKDAGSGNEF

-669 VHEIKLLGEEIWGE
+669 VHEIKLVGEEIWGKIVGYTPTTGSG
-683 IEGYKVGHKDGDTT
+683 IEN
-697 AETTSYDGWINLASN
+697 YDGWINLASN

-717 SQVTIDSSTKA
+717 SKIAIDGGTKA

-742 VRMTGALYGQ
+742 VRITGALYGQ

-764 VLEEKDGWYMI
+764 VLGEKDGWYMI

-788 VYGQYLDVKM
+788 IYSQYLEVKM
-798 GVIDSGTTSGG
+798 GVVESGTG
-809 STDGTQKTDG
+809 STGGTGTTQKTDG
-819 TGKGIIANTYNGV
+819 TGKGIIANTYAGV

-844 VGKILNGTQVN
+844 VGKILNGTEVT
-855 ILEVKTV
+855 ILEVKLV
-862 GTAKWGR
+862 GAAKWGR
-869 VSQGWI
+869 VKQGWI

-881 MISYDEI
+881 MISYDNI
-888 PGNSSD
+888 PGNN
-894 SSNSNKGTGVDS
+894 SNNSGGNKGTGVSS

-921 KVAHD
+921 SIKAD
-926 TKVYKTPNPNLENNE
+926 TIVYKTPNPNLENNT
-941 VRSISEGEN
+941 VRTIGTGEN

-956 TTVVLEIYQGT
+956 TAVTLEIYEG
-967 NSVTKTE
+967 
-974 TTDPDDKTKDDDKN
+974 DKTDKQN
-988 KGDDKTKED
+988 E
-997 DKAGN
+997 N
-1002 AGNTTGT
+1002 N
-1009 KDIDEDTVVKQTSY
+1009 DIETVVKQTSY
-1023 WARINDGWIQ
+1023 WARINDGWIK
-1033 DPQTNITLNAL
+1033 DPDANITLNAL

-1050 VTGASTLG
+1050 LTGASELNVRKAAGTNNDSLG
-1058 VYEITDGTVSAEAK
+1058 K
-1072 ATLKKGDQ
+1072 LKKGDQ
-1080 VPVTKLAII
+1080 VPVTKLEIVKDSSA
-1089 KADGSRTLT
+1089 RTLT

-1106 DGVIGYCDLSYMS
+1106 DGIVGYCDLSYMS
-1119 EGALYEKKD
+1119 EGALYEKKE

-1144 GDTGAGGFVDNKG
+1144 GNTGTGGFVNNAG

-1167 TENLNVRVT
+1167 TESLNVRVT
-1176 ASTSAKKAT
+1176 ASTGAKKAT
-1185 TLKKGASLVIYETK
+1185 TLKKGANLVIYETK

-1250 VAGTYARMS
+1250 VAGTYSRMS

>member
-55 PGTNEF
+55 GDTNEF
-61 LIGYGTVCSEKHSTT
+61 RIGYGTVCTEKHETK
-76 YKDGK
+76 YVNGK
-81 VENSEDAG
+81 VVWVDKDKPHSI
-89 THKVTQAQADQ
+89 TQAQADQ
-100 ALRKVILSLDEQ
+100 ALRKAILSLDEQ
-112 VNSFASSNNLTL
+112 VNSFASSNGLTL

-139 GTSWMTGSGVVKTAI
+139 GTSWMSGSGVVKTAI

-168 DWASD
+168 DWAGNQD
-173 DDDICRRKIEVNM
+173 DFRRRKIEVNM

-192 SDVVPSSFGTVTY
+192 SDVTPSSFGTVTY
-205 NADGGV
+205 NPDGGTIAPNYV
-211 LTETDGSANKSSDT
+211 TSYDL
-225 VLFDTTKTSAHI
+225 LFDTSKTSKHI
-237 PAPVRSGYKFMG
+237 PSPTRSGYKFMG

-256 GKLVPALTGS
+256 GTLVPSLTGS
-266 YNGSTLWAGWQPTSI
+266 YNGRTLWAGWQPTSI
-281 TVENVNNKLDIAH
+281 TAKNVNDKLDIAH

-310 YSTPTKKDAD
+310 YSIPTQKDT
-320 NKDVEPVRTIDA
+320 KPVRTID
-332 EKETTLTAVRDF
+332 EKKETSFTAVRDF

-356 GGNEWVLLGASS
+356 SGNEWVLLGASS
-368 SNDSGYTGGKLNV
+368 SNENNESGGSKIDV
-381 TVTVTNTYVNRRA
+381 TVTVTNSYVNRRA
-394 NDSAASA
+394 SDSASSA
-401 KNGSYTAGTKL
+401 KNGVYTAGTKL
-412 KIIATNDA
+412 KIVATNEA

-426 EENGVAVGWVA
+426 EENGVTVGWVA
-437 LMYTDWSTVYDG
+437 LMYTDWSTVYNG
-449 SAPSDANNTT
+449 SSSGNADSTT

-465 VTYKGYL
+465 VTYNGYL

-482 KIVGAFAMNTV
+482 KIVGGFAKNDT
-493 VNIFEI
+493 VNIYEI

-509 TSTGWICLTY
+509 TSSGWICLTY
-519 TSVKMLTDKT
+519 TSVKMLTDKN
-529 VSDTGMMDY
+529 VSDTGALDY
-538 AFTGTIV
+538 AYEVTLKDSGSDLATYVQPTTASNNSDTIKAGTTGIKITNM
-545 GGEAKFYTEPSD
+545 A
-557 KSDYTGD
+557 KSDGGNEAWVKAHWTVKETD
-564 KLNAGAAVTVTNL
+564 K
-577 SYNAEYNGKTW
+577 NGKT
-588 GKANWTVEEK
+588 NV
-598 TEDGKIKKTAK
+598 IAK
-609 SGWLP
+609 SGWVLFKNFNLVP
-614 MDGSALIDGTTS
+614 T
-626 GTLARIKIDPV
+626 

-644 TLNIRSAAGSENEF
+644 SLNIRSEANSGSDF

-669 VHEIKLLGEEIWGE
+669 IHELRMNGEEMWGR
-683 IEGYKVGHKDGDTT
+683 IEGYT
-697 AETTSYDGWINLASN
+697 ADSINYDGWINLASN

-717 SQVTIDSSTKA
+717 SKITIDGGTKG

-757 NRGTKVA
+757 NRGTKVS
-764 VLEEKDGWYMI
+764 VLEEKDGWYKI
-775 DYDVDNNKETDSW
+775 DFDVDNNKDTDSW
-788 VYGQYLDVKM
+788 IYGQYLEVKM
-798 GVIDSGTTSGG
+798 GSVDSNTT
-809 STDGTQKTDG
+809 TPDNKDDTKKTDG
-819 TGKGIIANTYNGV
+819 TGKGIVANTYSGV
-832 NVRSGAGIANAI
+832 NVRSGAGIGNAI
-844 VGKILNGTQVN
+844 VGKILNGTQVA
-855 ILEVKTV
+855 ILEVKLV

-869 VSQGWI
+869 VTQGWI

-881 MISYDEI
+881 MISYDDI
-888 PGNSSD
+888 PGNNSD
-894 SSNSNKGTGVDS
+894 NNNSSNKGTGVDS
-906 FDEVERTTTTAVYTG
+906 FDEAERTTTTAVYTG
-921 KVAHD
+921 T
-926 TKVYKTPNPNLENNE
+926 TKNATTVYKTPNPNLDDSENK
-941 VRSISEGEN
+941 VRSISAGEN

-956 TTVVLEIYQGT
+956 TVVTLEIYEG
-967 NSVTKTE
+967 
-974 TTDPDDKTKDDDKN
+974 DKTDKKN
-988 KGDDKTKED
+988 E
-997 DKAGN
+997 N
-1002 AGNTTGT
+1002 N
-1009 KDIDEDTVVKQTSY
+1009 DIETVVKQTSY
-1023 WARINDGWIQ
+1023 WARINDGWIK
-1033 DPQTNITLNAL
+1033 DPDENIQLNAL

-1050 VTGASTLG
+1050 VTGASELNVRSDAG
-1058 VYEITDGTVSAEAK
+1058 TDKPEVAK
-1072 ATLKKGDQ
+1072 LKKGDQ
-1080 VPVTKLAII
+1080 VPVTKLEIV
-1089 KADGSRTLT
+1089 KNSTDRTLT

>member
-41 MKKLAKF
+41 MKKLAIFKKN
-48 SATCYQV
+48 CYQV

-61 LIGYGTVCSEKHSTT
+61 RIGYGTICSEKHKTT
-76 YKDGK
+76 YKNGK
-81 VENSEDAG
+81 VENSPDAG
-89 THKVTQAQADQ
+89 KHSITQAQADQ
-100 ALRKVILSLDEQ
+100 ALRKLILDLDAK
-112 VNSFASSNNLTL
+112 VNSFASSNSLTL
-124 SQCQHDALVVFSFDV
+124 SQCQHDALVLFTFDV
-139 GTSWMTGSGVVKTAI
+139 GDSWMSGSGVVRSAI
-154 VSNAGTNDLLKAMS
+154 VSKASTNDLLKAMS

-173 DDDICRRKIEVNM
+173 QDDFRRRKIEVNM

-192 SDVVPSSFGTVTY
+192 SDVTPSSFGTVTY
-205 NADGGV
+205 NPDAGTIPQNG
-211 LTETDGSANKSSDT
+211 TGAYS

-237 PAPVRSGYKFMG
+237 PSPTRSGYKFMG

-256 GKLVPALTGS
+256 GTLVPSLTGS
-266 YNGSTLWAGWQPTSI
+266 YNGKTLWAGWQATSV
-281 TVENVNNKLDIAH
+281 TANNANDLSYVH
-294 HINETLKVS
+294 GINETLKVS
-303 QLATKNV
+303 QLVSLDV
-310 YSTPTKKDAD
+310 YSIPTKKNVKPFRTI
-320 NKDVEPVRTIDA
+320 NKD
-332 EKETTLTAVRDF
+332 TATVTAIKDF
-344 IDDSGNRWCKLS
+344 IDDDGNRWCKLS
-356 GGNEWVLLGASS
+356 AAGDGWVLLKSS
-368 SNDSGYTGGKLNV
+368 GQGGGNTEYTGGKINV
-381 TVTVTNTYVNRRA
+381 TVTVTNAYVNRRA
-394 NDSAASA
+394 NDSASSA
-401 KNGSYTAGTKL
+401 LTGSYKAGTKL
-412 KIIATNDA
+412 KIVATNAA

-465 VTYKGYL
+465 VTYNGYL
-472 NVRSDPGVDN
+472 NARSDPGVDN
-482 KIVGAFAMNTV
+482 KIVGGFAKDTTV
-493 VNIFEI
+493 NVFEI

-519 TSVKMLTDKT
+519 TNVKMLTDKN
-529 VSDTGMMDY
+529 VSDTGVLDY
-538 AFTGTIV
+538 AFEVTLVNSGSDLPTYAQPTTNSNNSDTIKAGTTGLKIT
-545 GGEAKFYTEPSD
+545 
-557 KSDYTGD
+557 
-564 KLNAGAAVTVTNL
+564 NAAVADGLIWVKAHWTVKETDKD
-577 SYNAEYNGKTW
+577 GKT
-588 GKANWTVEEK
+588 KV
-598 TEDGKIKKTAK
+598 IAK
-609 SGWLP
+609 SGWATYSNFNLVP
-614 MDGSALIDGTTS
+614 T
-626 GTLARIKIDPV
+626 

-644 TLNIRSAAGSENEF
+644 SLNIRKAAGSDNEF

-669 VHEIKLLGEEIWGE
+669 VHEIKLVGEEIWGKIVGYTPTTGSG
-683 IEGYKVGHKDGDTT
+683 IEN
-697 AETTSYDGWINLASN
+697 YDGWINLASN

-717 SQVTIDSSTKA
+717 SKIAIDGGTKA

-742 VRMTGALYGQ
+742 IRITGALYGQ

-764 VLEEKDGWYMI
+764 VLGEKDGWYMI

-788 VYGQYLDVKM
+788 IYSQYLEVKM
-798 GVIDSGTTSGG
+798 GVVESGTG
-809 STDGTQKTDG
+809 STGGTGTTQKTDG
-819 TGKGIIANTYNGV
+819 TGKGIIANTYAGV

-844 VGKILNGTQVN
+844 VGKILNGTEVT
-855 ILEVKTV
+855 ILEVKLV
-862 GTAKWGR
+862 GAAKWGR
-869 VSQGWI
+869 VKQGWI

-881 MISYDEI
+881 MISYDNI
-888 PGNSSD
+888 PGNN
-894 SSNSNKGTGVDS
+894 SNNSGGNKGTGVSS

-921 KVAHD
+921 SIKAD
-926 TKVYKTPNPNLENNE
+926 TIVYKTPNPNLENNT
-941 VRSISEGEN
+941 VRTIGTGEN

-956 TTVVLEIYQGT
+956 TAVTLEIYEG
-967 NSVTKTE
+967 
-974 TTDPDDKTKDDDKN
+974 DKTDKQN
-988 KGDDKTKED
+988 E
-997 DKAGN
+997 N
-1002 AGNTTGT
+1002 N
-1009 KDIDEDTVVKQTSY
+1009 DIETVVKQTSY
-1023 WARINDGWIQ
+1023 WARINDGWIK
-1033 DPQTNITLNAL
+1033 DPDANITLNAL

-1050 VTGASTLG
+1050 LTGASELNVRKAAGTNNDSLG
-1058 VYEITDGTVSAEAK
+1058 K
-1072 ATLKKGDQ
+1072 LKKGDQ
-1080 VPVTKLAII
+1080 VPVTKLEIVKDSGA
-1089 KADGSRTLT
+1089 RTLT

-1106 DGVIGYCDLSYMS
+1106 DGIVGYCDLSYMS
-1119 EGALYEKKD
+1119 EGALYEKKE

-1144 GDTGAGGFVDNKG
+1144 GNTGTGGFVNNAG

-1167 TENLNVRVT
+1167 TESLNVRVT
-1176 ASTSAKKAT
+1176 ASTGAKKAT
-1185 TLKKGASLVIYETK
+1185 TLKKGANLVIYETK

-1250 VAGTYARMS
+1250 VAGTYSRMS

>member
-41 MKKLAKF
+41 MKKLAIFKKN
-48 SATCYQV
+48 CYQV

-61 LIGYGTVCSEKHSTT
+61 RIGYGTICSEKHKTT
-76 YKDGK
+76 YKNGK
-81 VENSEDAG
+81 VENSADAG
-89 THKVTQAQADQ
+89 KHSITQAQADQ
-100 ALRKVILSLDEQ
+100 ALRKLILDLDAK
-112 VNSFASSNNLTL
+112 VNSFASSNSLTL
-124 SQCQHDALVVFSFDV
+124 SQCQHDALVLFTFDV
-139 GTSWMTGSGVVKTAI
+139 GDSWMSGSGVVRSAI
-154 VSNAGTNDLLKAMS
+154 VSKASTNDLLKAMS

-173 DDDICRRKIEVNM
+173 QDDFRRRKIEVNM

-192 SDVVPSSFGTVTY
+192 SDVTPSSFGTVTY
-205 NADGGV
+205 NPDAGTIPQNG
-211 LTETDGSANKSSDT
+211 TGAYS

-237 PAPVRSGYKFMG
+237 PSPTRSGYKFMG

-256 GKLVPALTGS
+256 GTLVPSLTGS
-266 YNGSTLWAGWQPTSI
+266 YNGKTLWAGWQATSV
-281 TVENVNNKLDIAH
+281 TANNANDLSYVH
-294 HINETLKVS
+294 GINETLKVS
-303 QLATKNV
+303 QLVSLDV
-310 YSTPTKKDAD
+310 YSIPTKKNVKPFRTI
-320 NKDVEPVRTIDA
+320 NKD
-332 EKETTLTAVRDF
+332 TATVTAIKDF
-344 IDDSGNRWCKLS
+344 IDDDGNRWCKLS
-356 GGNEWVLLGASS
+356 AAGDGWVLLKTSGQSS
-368 SNDSGYTGGKLNV
+368 GNTEYTGGKIDV
-381 TVTVTNTYVNRRA
+381 TVTVTNAYVNRRA
-394 NDSAASA
+394 NDSASSA
-401 KNGSYTAGTKL
+401 LTGSYKAGTKL
-412 KIIATNDA
+412 KIVATNAA

-465 VTYKGYL
+465 VTYNGYL
-472 NVRSDPGVDN
+472 NARSDPGVDN
-482 KIVGAFAMNTV
+482 KIVGGFAKDTTV
-493 VNIFEI
+493 NVFEI

-519 TSVKMLTDKT
+519 TNVKMLTDKN
-529 VSDTGMMDY
+529 VSDTGVLDY
-538 AFTGTIV
+538 AFEVTLVNSGSDLPTYAQPTTNSNNSDTIKAGTTGLKIT
-545 GGEAKFYTEPSD
+545 
-557 KSDYTGD
+557 
-564 KLNAGAAVTVTNL
+564 NAAVADGLIWVKAHWTVKETDKD
-577 SYNAEYNGKTW
+577 GKT
-588 GKANWTVEEK
+588 KV
-598 TEDGKIKKTAK
+598 IAK
-609 SGWLP
+609 SGWATYSNFNLVP
-614 MDGSALIDGTTS
+614 T
-626 GTLARIKIDPV
+626 

-644 TLNIRSAAGSENEF
+644 SLNIRKDAGSGNEF

-669 VHEIKLLGEEIWGE
+669 VHEIKLVGEEIWGKIVGYTPTTGSG
-683 IEGYKVGHKDGDTT
+683 IEN
-697 AETTSYDGWINLASN
+697 YDGWINLASN

-717 SQVTIDSSTKA
+717 SKIAIDGGTKA

-742 VRMTGALYGQ
+742 IRITGALYGQ

-764 VLEEKDGWYMI
+764 VLGEKDGWYMI

-788 VYGQYLDVKM
+788 IYSQYLEVKM
-798 GVIDSGTTSGG
+798 GVVESGTG
-809 STDGTQKTDG
+809 STGGTGTTQKTDG
-819 TGKGIIANTYNGV
+819 TGKGIIANTYAGV

-844 VGKILNGTQVN
+844 VGKILNGTEVT
-855 ILEVKTV
+855 ILEVKLV
-862 GTAKWGR
+862 GAAKWGR
-869 VSQGWI
+869 VKQGWI

-881 MISYDEI
+881 MISYDNI
-888 PGNSSD
+888 PGNN
-894 SSNSNKGTGVDS
+894 SNNSGGNKGTGVSS

-921 KVAHD
+921 SIKAD
-926 TKVYKTPNPNLENNE
+926 TIVYKTPNPNLENNT
-941 VRSISEGEN
+941 VRTIGTGEN

-956 TTVVLEIYQGT
+956 TAVTLEIYEG
-967 NSVTKTE
+967 
-974 TTDPDDKTKDDDKN
+974 DKTDKQN
-988 KGDDKTKED
+988 E
-997 DKAGN
+997 N
-1002 AGNTTGT
+1002 N
-1009 KDIDEDTVVKQTSY
+1009 DIETVVKQTSY
-1023 WARINDGWIQ
+1023 WARINDGWIK
-1033 DPQTNITLNAL
+1033 DPDANITLNAL

-1050 VTGASTLG
+1050 LTGASELNVRKAAGTNNDSLG
-1058 VYEITDGTVSAEAK
+1058 K
-1072 ATLKKGDQ
+1072 LKKGDQ
-1080 VPVTKLAII
+1080 VPVTKLEIVKDSSA
-1089 KADGSRTLT
+1089 RTLT

-1106 DGVIGYCDLSYMS
+1106 DGIVGYCDLSYMS
-1119 EGALYEKKD
+1119 EGALYEKKE

-1144 GDTGAGGFVDNKG
+1144 GNTGTGGFVNNAG

-1167 TENLNVRVT
+1167 TESLNVRVT
-1176 ASTSAKKAT
+1176 ASTGAKKAT
-1185 TLKKGASLVIYETK
+1185 TLKKGANLVIYETK

-1250 VAGTYARMS
+1250 VAGTYSRMS